1 MKEGSRKDVFGYAA
15 ALCSGVLLAVLFERY
30 GPERREFGVVLPA
43 MALLVVALLALG
55 RRGPVSGDRR
65 DYDDMRSRA
74 QQFKD
79 ELTESRAQMKAL
91 ERAHARLVML
101 NSSLSLSSDPVGP
114 YVFIQRNRMLFE
126 RMLGDVMALTCAHYG
141 VLVLWGDDRGQP
153 VFISRGLGD
162 ELAAELRTGELG
174 RRLLQ
179 RLEQRQSTLRIT
191 ELGADGRPAAPVL
204 NGLVGTPLAAAA
216 DCQGAL
222 YLIDKARGR
231 IFSEDD
237 EAIVNLYGITL
248 AHTLERISMLAEL
261 HARNQELSQEREEQR
276 RLIEKLQRM
285 KSHLLQSEKLA
296 GIGQLAAGVAHEI
309 NNPVGYIGSNLGSLR
324 RYLEDL
330 FGLIAAYEQEEHGL
344 APAPAAGIGAL
355 KQRIDLDFLKR
366 DARELVDEC
375 LEGASRVRK
384 IVKDL
389 KDFSRADKGDW
400 ALCDIHA
407 ELDSS
412 LNIAHNE
419 IKYKAEV
426 VRRYGALPAIEC
438 VASQLGQVFMNIFV
452 NAAQAIERKG
462 TITVATG
469 CCGERVWI
477 EIADT
482 GAGIAPDMLDKI
494 FDPFF
499 TTKPVGAGTGLGLA
513 ITYGIVTA
521 HRGTI
526 EVASEPGR
534 GTTFTIRLP
543 IRQCGQEREG
553 AAMDFADAVLG
564 G

>member
-1 MKEGSRKDVFGYAA
+1 
-15 ALCSGVLLAVLFERY
+15 
-30 GPERREFGVVLPA
+30 
-43 MALLVVALLALG
+43 
-55 RRGPVSGDRR
+55 
-65 DYDDMRSRA
+65 
-74 QQFKD
+74 
-79 ELTESRAQMKAL
+79 
-91 ERAHARLVML
+91 
-101 NSSLSLSSDPVGP
+101 
-114 YVFIQRNRMLFE
+114 
-126 RMLGDVMALTCAHYG
+126 
-141 VLVLWGDDRGQP
+141 
-153 VFISRGLGD
+153 
-162 ELAAELRTGELG
+162 
-174 RRLLQ
+174 
-179 RLEQRQSTLRIT
+179 
-191 ELGADGRPAAPVL
+191 
-204 NGLVGTPLAAAA
+204 
-216 DCQGAL
+216 
-222 YLIDKARGR
+222 
-231 IFSEDD
+231 
-237 EAIVNLYGITL
+237 
-248 AHTLERISMLAEL
+248 MLAEL

-285 KSHLLQSEKLA
+285 TSHLLQSEKLA

-355 KQRIDLDFLKR
+355 KQRIDLEFLKR

-426 VRRYGALPAIEC
+426 VRRYGELPAIEC

-469 CCGERVWI
+469 CDSDRVSI

-482 GAGIAPDMLDKI
+482 GAGIAPDLLDKI

-513 ITYGIVTA
+513 ITYGIITA

-526 EVASEPGR
+526 EVTSEPGR
-534 GTTFTIRLP
+534 GTTFTIWLP
-543 IRQCGQEREG
+543 IRQCGQEHEG